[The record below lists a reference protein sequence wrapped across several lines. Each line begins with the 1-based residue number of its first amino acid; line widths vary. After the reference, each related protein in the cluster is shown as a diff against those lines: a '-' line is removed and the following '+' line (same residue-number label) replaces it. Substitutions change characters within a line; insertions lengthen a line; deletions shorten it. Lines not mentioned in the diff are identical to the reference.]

1 MKRHDE
7 HSSILPLV
15 VLARVRALANS
26 NKSKKRKNCARK
38 SEKINENV
46 AKREEVQRITNNNN
60 NNSDGFGDNNN
71 SNQQKN

>member
-1 MKRHDE
+1 MY
-7 HSSILPLV
+7 
-15 VLARVRALANS
+15 VLLQTVIKA
-26 NKSKKRKNCARK
+26 KKRKNCARK
-38 SEKINENV
+38 SERVNENV